1 MRMLCR
7 HVVLNFR
14 PRRPLSTFNITSSST
29 LVTTATLPAGHVSA
43 KAGAGEAAGVAGQAV
58 ASIQWFL
65 SWFHIKKTRRLQQL
79 VRLVVY
85 VWFLKAL
92 RTCNHLIVWQVLKLL
107 QETKPFSN
115 TCVRDQSF
123 LQLAIDT
130 VYNYQERTRTEL
142 EGWRL
147 RWSWLIETAIGL
159 THASTDFFHVMFAF
173 TEFLPFSLKLFK
185 SCPQLTDKLHQ
196 LGTRGIN
203 DSWNFA
209 VLH

>member
-29 LVTTATLPAGHVSA
+29 FVTTATLPAAYVST

-79 VRLVVY
+79 VRQIGFKTRG

-92 RTCNHLIVWQVLKLL
+92 CTCDHLIVWQVLKLL

-115 TCVRDQSF
+115 TCVHDQSF
-123 LQLAIDT
+123 LQLDIDT

-142 EGWRL
+142 VG
-147 RWSWLIETAIGL
+147 WSWLIVTAIGL

-173 TEFLPFSLKLFK
+173 TEFLLFSLKLFK
-185 SCPQLTDKLHQ
+185 SCPQRTVKPHQ
-196 LGTRGIN
+196 GTRGIN
-203 DSWNFA
+203 DP
-209 VLH
+209 

>member
-29 LVTTATLPAGHVSA
+29 LVTTGTLRASHVST
-43 KAGAGEAAGVAGQAV
+43 KAVAGEAAGVAGQAL

-79 VRLVVY
+79 VRQIGFKTRG

-92 RTCNHLIVWQVLKLL
+92 CTCDQLIVWQVLKLL

-142 EGWRL
+142 VG
-147 RWSWLIETAIGL
+147 WSWLIVTTIGL

-185 SCPQLTDKLHQ
+185 SCLQVAVKPHQ
-196 LGTRGIN
+196 GTRGIN
-203 DSWNFA
+203 DPWNFA